1 MAIRDT
7 SRKPF
12 IQDNDT
18 NVKVGIDL
26 PIRRGDGL
34 DGFFATTSTTIEAVK
49 NNIRNLL
56 QTEEGER
63 FFQPK
68 LGLNLRK
75 VLFNQMTDELILQI
89 QDNILDKFELW
100 LPFVEIRDI
109 QINTFESDK
118 IVGANEVRIKIDF
131 NIKQDPNT
139 LDSVTLDFT
148 SDTSQVESIDGTGG
162 GGTTGGTGGGSGG
175 GY

>member
-1 MAIRDT
+1 MAIKDT

-26 PIRRGDGL
+26 PIRRDAGL
-34 DGFFATTSTTIEAVK
+34 DGFFASTSTTIEAVK

-63 FFQPK
+63 FFQPN
-68 LGLNLRK
+68 LGINLRRI
-75 VLFNQMTDELILQI
+75 LFEHITSENLIAV
-89 QDNILDKFELW
+89 QDSILDKLQIW
-100 LPFVEIRDI
+100 LPFVEVRNIEVLSNDDDSSIGMNEIRV
-109 QINTFESDK
+109 K
-118 IVGANEVRIKIDF
+118 ILF

-139 LDSVTLDFT
+139 LDSVTLNFSSEISETETTTD
-148 SDTSQVESIDGTGG
+148 TGG
-162 GGTTGGTGGGSGG
+162 G
-175 GY
+175 Y

>member
-1 MAIRDT
+1 MAIKDI
-7 SRKPF
+7 SRKPYV
-12 IQDNDT
+12 QDNDT

-63 FFQPK
+63 FLQPN
-68 LGLNLRK
+68 LGLNLK
-75 VLFNQMTDELILQI
+75 TILFEQI
-89 QDNILDKFELW
+89 TNDNLFSIQNAILDKMEFW
-100 LPFVEIRDI
+100 LPFVEVRDI
-109 QINTFESDK
+109 QVSSRDNTTD
-118 IVGANEVRIKIDF
+118 IGANEIKVKILF

-139 LDSVTLDFT
+139 LDSITLDF
-148 SDTSQVESIDGTGG
+148 SADVSEPESSIT
-162 GGTTGGTGGGSGG
+162 SGG